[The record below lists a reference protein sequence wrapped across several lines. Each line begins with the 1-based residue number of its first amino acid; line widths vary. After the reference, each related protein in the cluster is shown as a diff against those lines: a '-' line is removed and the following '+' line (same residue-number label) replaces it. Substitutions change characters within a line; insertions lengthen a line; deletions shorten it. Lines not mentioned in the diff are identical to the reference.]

1 MAIRFVF
8 RGISFIAL
16 FGLLLANSVFPSRA
30 GDNNPSF
37 FSSDYLANPLTGEL
51 AGTPS
56 QLDRRPIAIK
66 ISNYPRSV
74 RPQYGLSKA
83 DLVYE
88 YYLERG
94 ITRFIAIFYGEDADR
109 AGPIRSA
116 RFFDEYIFRMYQAFF
131 VFGNADDRVME
142 YFLTLGKSIVNRFI
156 LEMDHDRAITCQPNS
171 YVRLCRDRSIPGYQ
185 NLFANTA
192 ALTEDTNLRGIDNN
206 RQDLSGMV
214 FQLASPPGGEPGVTL
229 DMNYSA
235 YIYSRW
241 LFDDLSNRYVRL
253 QDTRDSSAPED
264 RTYAILEDHL
274 TDQVISADNVVVLFV
289 SHSFFTKTDTTEIV
303 EIHLSGFGDAILFR
317 DGKAYPAI
325 WIKPNNGVLS
335 LYSHQGDPL
344 PFKPGKT
351 FFQVLGVTGRQW
363 HSQGDW
369 QFDFSIP

>member
-1 MAIRFVF
+1 MAIHFVF
-8 RGISFIAL
+8 RRISFITL
-16 FGLLLANSVFPSRA
+16 LGLLLAVSVFPSRA
-30 GDNNPSF
+30 RDNDPSSL
-37 FSSDYLANPLTGEL
+37 SSNYLVNPLTGKTT
-51 AGTPS
+51 ADPN

-74 RPQYGLSKA
+74 RPQSGLSKA

-88 YYLERG
+88 YYLEQG
-94 ITRFIAIFYGEDADR
+94 ITRFIAIFYGEDANK

-142 YFLTLGKSIVNRFI
+142 YFLTLGRPIVNRFI
-156 LEMDHDRAITCQPNS
+156 LEMDHDRSITCRLDS
-171 YVRLCRDRSIPGYQ
+171 VARLCRDRSIPGYQ

-192 ALTEDTNLRGIDNN
+192 ALTQDTILRGIDNN
-206 RQDLSGMV
+206 RQDLSGMI
-214 FQLASPPGGEPGVTL
+214 FQIASPPGGEPGVMIDL
-229 DMNYSA
+229 NYSA

-241 LFDDLSNRYVRL
+241 LFDDLINRYVRL
-253 QDTRDSSAPED
+253 QDTRDSFTSEN
-264 RTYAILEDHL
+264 RTFAILEDQL
-274 TDQVISADNVVVLFV
+274 TDQVISADNVVVIFV
-289 SHSFFTKTDTTEIV
+289 SHSYYTKTDTTEIV
-303 EIHLSGFGDAILFR
+303 QIHLSGYGDAILFR

-325 WIKPNNGVLS
+325 WIKPKNGLLS

-351 FFQVLGVTGRQW
+351 FFEVLGVSSYQRHNQA
-363 HSQGDW
+363 DW